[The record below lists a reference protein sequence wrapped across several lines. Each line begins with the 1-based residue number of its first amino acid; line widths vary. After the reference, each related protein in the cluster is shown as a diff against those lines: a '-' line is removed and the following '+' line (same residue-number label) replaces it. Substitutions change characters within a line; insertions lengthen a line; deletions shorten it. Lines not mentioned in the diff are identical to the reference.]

1 MASCNLRGTCHKLY
15 HVHSDFSVVSPT
27 GHLKNFFDYG
37 CVTQDLLFGT
47 YGISVYMGINRPQC
61 IRLVVLTKLNLIL
74 EHLKS
79 KLFNSSGGRAKK

>member
-1 MASCNLRGTCHKLY
+1 MPEIIPCTLRFYCGFTDGT
-15 HVHSDFSVVSPT
+15 
-27 GHLKNFFDYG
+27 LKNFFDYG
-37 CVTQDLLFGT
+37 CVTQDLLFRT